1 MRTCPNPGESLPSI
15 DDQDQ
20 SDMASFMSANQ
31 ELLNPIGIRPGQTGE
46 GIFRLMYENLNGLPA
61 RISGN
66 PKLTKIMGNIDEL
79 EVDLF
84 GFNEHKI
91 NCLHKDN
98 KRVSLGQMFD
108 GGEVLSRAIGGNFK
122 HFIAQTMGK
131 RMEGGTGIV
140 AYGDLAS
147 MIRSDLSGMDNTGL
161 ARWSYM
167 TFSGRDGHLT
177 TVVIGYNPCKPSKS
191 YGQSSYQLQR
201 AYFTMA
207 KHDTCCP
214 RRKFETD
221 LVTLLVTWR
230 QEGRRLIVC
239 LDANDHVYTG
249 RLAKALTST
258 PQLDLQETMLTTTG
272 AHLTATYFRGSRP
285 IDAIWTTPDICVTN
299 VCAMPIGYGVGDHRA
314 FIMDISI
321 LSMVGRNPQPI
332 KRPTAR
338 RLNTR
343 IPRCA
348 ETYNHILENQV
359 RHHRIIDR
367 LNKVHQQGGT
377 PETIQKKLD
386 SIDNT
391 IAQLMHHA
399 KKHCRKLKSGRITFS
414 PEAPMWIKRTL
425 CYRALL

>member
-1 MRTCPNPGESLPSI
+1 
-15 DDQDQ
+15 
-20 SDMASFMSANQ
+20 
-31 ELLNPIGIRPGQTGE
+31 
-46 GIFRLMYENLNGLPA
+46 
-61 RISGN
+61 
-66 PKLTKIMGNIDEL
+66 
-79 EVDLF
+79 
-84 GFNEHKI
+84 
-91 NCLHKDN
+91 
-98 KRVSLGQMFD
+98 
-108 GGEVLSRAIGGNFK
+108 
-122 HFIAQTMGK
+122 
-131 RMEGGTGIV
+131 MEGGTGIV

-214 RRKFETD
+214 RRKFESD
-221 LVTLLVTWR
+221 LVTLLATWQ

-249 RLAKALTST
+249 KLAKALTST

-272 AHLTATYFRGSRP
+272 THLTATYFRGSRP

-299 VCAMPIGYGVGDHRA
+299 VCAMPIGYGVGDHQA

-332 KRPTAR
+332 KRLTAR

-348 ETYNHILENQV
+348 ETYNRILENQV

-391 IAQLMHHA
+391 VAQLMHRA
-399 KKHCRKLKSGRITFS
+399 KKHCRKLKSGRIPFS
-414 PEAPMWIKRTL
+414 PEAAMWIKRTL
-425 CYRALL
+425 CYRALLQYWAGKVKNKGNLKRQA